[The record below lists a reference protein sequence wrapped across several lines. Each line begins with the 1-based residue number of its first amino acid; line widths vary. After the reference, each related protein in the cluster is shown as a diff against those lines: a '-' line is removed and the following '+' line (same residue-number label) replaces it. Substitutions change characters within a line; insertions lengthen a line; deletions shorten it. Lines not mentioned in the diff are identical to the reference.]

1 MPSSSPALDTD
12 ASAPAAQVN
21 PCGDLGSVHRWSLG
35 SVPGVTQEPAPVPF
49 HPCLQLPVCP
59 ASLGREEPGWVCFHA
74 AQAAL
79 SEAEGAGFPRAPPQS
94 GAQRPHR
101 AGRSRGELTS
111 RCSSAKEG
119 APNRSTARVVGL
131 WQPSPALPAS
141 TEPGPTL
148 RFCTCCLRVLL
159 PGTGPCSAFQPNTGR
174 GLGWKWESGFP
185 L

>member
-1 MPSSSPALDTD
+1 MWRPGKRP
-12 ASAPAAQVN
+12 QVE
-21 PCGDLGSVHRWSLG
+21 
-35 SVPGVTQEPAPVPF
+35 PGVRSWCYPRACTLALPPSLAAS
-49 HPCLQLPVCP
+49 CLPGEFGARRARLGLFSCSTGCSQRGRGSWLP
-59 ASLGREEPGWVCFHA
+59 PGC
-74 AQAAL
+74 
-79 SEAEGAGFPRAPPQS
+79 GFGSCRPRAPPQS

-148 RFCTCCLRVLL
+148 RFCTCCLQMLL
-159 PGTGPCSAFQPNTGR
+159 PGTGPCCAFQPNTGR